1 MALIRVSTALGRL
14 AAIIEHRNPNTP
26 SSLIGEMIDSPSAT
40 LRKLMVWYHSNLFN
54 KEFNDCLERRRNDVV
69 KKIGAELGVKIPS
82 ELGVEIPSE
91 LFPNLPESL
100 DQKTFWD
107 GRNSERKRLEE
118 ER

>member
-40 LRKLMVWYHSNLFN
+40 LRELMKWYHSNLFN
-54 KEFNDCLERRRNDVV
+54 EDFNDCLDRRWNDVV
-69 KKIGAELGVKIPS
+69 KKIGAELGV
-82 ELGVEIPSE
+82 EIPSE
-91 LFPNLPESL
+91 IFPNLPERL

-107 GRNSERKRLEE
+107 GRNSERRVLRGE
-118 ER
+118 